1 MTTIYDIILVEDS
14 ESDAEIIMRAL
25 KRAQLQF
32 GIRHLVDGEKA
43 LEYFENGMMG
53 NVYPKLILLDMKMPK
68 VDGLEVIRHIRG
80 SENFRAVPL
89 VVLSSSREEKDIQ
102 RAYQL
107 GANSY
112 LVKPVDYDGFS
123 NLVVNAV
130 SYWMNLNQTAG

>member
-1 MTTIYDIILVEDS
+1 MATVYDIILVEDS

-25 KRAQLQF
+25 KRARLQY
-32 GIRHLVDGEKA
+32 GIHHLADGEKA
-43 LEYFENGMMG
+43 IEFFENGIQG
-53 NVYPKLILLDMKMPK
+53 NISPKLILLDMKMPK
-68 VDGLEVIRHIRG
+68 VDGLEVIRHIRD

-112 LVKPVDYDGFS
+112 LVKPVDYENFS
-123 NLVVNAV
+123 GLVVHAV
-130 SYWMNLNQTAG
+130 SYWLNLNQTAS